1 MSRLINNHVTLI
13 LACTMLSAWYFGGTP
28 HVGLKLVALFT
39 LLWMAPLIT
48 MKAILGHPVSWDMFA
63 VTALAGVA
71 LIWSFG
77 LLA

>member
-1 MSRLINNHVTLI
+1 MSRLINNHLPLI
-13 LACTMLSAWYFGGTP
+13 LACAMLSAWYFGGTP

-39 LLWMAPLIT
+39 LLWMAPLIVI
-48 MKAILGHPVSWDMFA
+48 KAVREHPVSWDQFA